1 MRTTTNLTGQGLVSS
16 ALHARSGARTRNLL
30 LSTASTAIGGF
41 LALAAIGAPGVAMA
55 QDECGVAAPGGD
67 TVTCTSAGNPY
78 PNGITYF
85 TPGGDL
91 TINLD
96 GDVVVDTSGGLNAG
110 ILGLGLGTDAL
121 TINGL
126 TGASITTDADG
137 GFGILG
143 VTTDGDLAINISTI
157 NTSGVNAFGIVGGSA
172 TGNVTVNAGTILT
185 TGDGA
190 NAIDILTNSGDIAIS
205 GFTITTDGDNAFAV
219 NANSDG
225 GGDVSVTGSTFI
237 TTGDGSTGIRANA
250 DFGDVS
256 VTPSAVITEGDN
268 ATAILATSLTGDVT
282 VNVFQA
288 QTLGANSDSIVATSA
303 AGAVNVTATAVTA
316 NGTGSRGI
324 VATAGTSATVNS
336 TGFFVGTGGDNG
348 TAILVRSGTGP
359 ATVTGG
365 NVFTSGANAA
375 AFDVAS
381 VSGAIDINAGAT
393 TTSGAG
399 STGILARGAG
409 LVDVSSAS
417 LQTSGANAV
426 GIDAASSA
434 GPVVIDGGTITTSGV
449 NSTGLR
455 ANAQGLATIGVNR
468 VAVTGAGASGI
479 VANSATAAT
488 NVNVNGLGVTS
499 AQADALNLTGLTVS
513 VNTQA
518 GSAINGQT
526 AGIRAAS
533 INGTGVTNRG
543 TIGSSTG
550 YAIDV
555 TGGLATITNV
565 SGGVINGRVR
575 LTDNADV
582 INNAGT
588 FNAAGI
594 SLFGAGADTVNNT
607 GTWNA
612 NAGADFGAG
621 ADVFNNSGNFNVLN
635 GAFPVGNVTFAN
647 LETFNN
653 TGRVSLQN
661 GRAGDSFTL
670 PGIFNGGAGSRLALD
685 VNFTGATPVA
695 DRLIIGS
702 ATGSTGVQINN
713 VGGGVL
719 TPGVVIVDGA
729 TASPT
734 SAFILD
740 PSNVNLD
747 LVQYQIV
754 YDAPSANFLLI
765 GTPQSVVFQQ
775 VLAGEAA
782 ANLWRKT
789 GESWSNHMASVR
801 DSAWA
806 GDEMAMSD
814 GVQVWGEFHGGLE
827 GREADGAYT
836 TFGVNQTVNLGYEQQ
851 YGGFQGG
858 IDWYRSMGSGTLAL
872 GVTGGYAGAYL
883 DFEDSG
889 GSIDFTGFNV
899 GASVGY
905 TMGGLFV
912 NGLVKADILQGDTTF
927 ANVAQRA
934 EFDAQSYGATL
945 EGGYRFGGSSFFIEP
960 VASLSY
966 VRTELDDFD
975 ILNSTISFDDN
986 DSLRGK
992 LGVRGGGV
1000 WNMSGGGRVIPY
1012 GGVYAVEEFEGEDGL
1027 TFTNGGLDVPIGGLA
1042 PETYG
1047 QAQLGVG
1054 FSPWTG
1060 PLSGFTGYVQADG
1073 NFGNDMH
1080 GGGVR
1085 LGFRFKW

>member
-1 MRTTTNLTGQGLVSS
+1 MSS
-16 ALHARSGARTRNLL
+16 ALRAKSGARSRTLL

-41 LALAAIGAPGVAMA
+41 LALAAIGAPGVALA

-85 TPGGDL
+85 TPAGDL

-96 GDVVVDTSGGLNAG
+96 GDVVIDTSGGLNAG

-143 VTTDGDLAINISTI
+143 ATTDGDLAINISSI

-172 TGNVTVNAGTILT
+172 TGNVTVNAGTITT
-185 TGDGA
+185 TGLGA
-190 NAIDILTNSGDIAIS
+190 NAVDILTNSGDIAIS
-205 GFTITTDGDNAFAV
+205 GLNVSTTGDNAFAV
-219 NANSDG
+219 NASSDA
-225 GGDVSVTGSTFI
+225 GGDVSVTGGTFS
-237 TTGDGSTGIRANA
+237 TTGAGSVGIRANA
-250 DFGDVS
+250 DLGSVS
-256 VTPSAVITEGDN
+256 VTPT
-268 ATAILATSLTGDVT
+268 
-282 VNVFQA
+282 
-288 QTLGANSDSIVATSA
+288 
-303 AGAVNVTATAVTA
+303 
-316 NGTGSRGI
+316 
-324 VATAGTSATVNS
+324 
-336 TGFFVGTGGDNG
+336 
-348 TAILVRSGTGP
+348 
-359 ATVTGG
+359 TVTT
-365 NVFTSGANAA
+365 TS
-375 AFDVAS
+375 
-381 VSGAIDINAGAT
+381 AGAT
-393 TTSGAG
+393 
-399 STGILARGAG
+399 GIL
-409 LVDVSSAS
+409 V
-417 LQTSGANAV
+417 TSN
-426 GIDAASSA
+426 
-434 GPVVIDGGTITTSGV
+434 GV
-449 NSTGLR
+449 
-455 ANAQGLATIGVNR
+455 ATIGVSR

-479 VANSATAAT
+479 VATSATEAV
-488 NVNVNGLGVTS
+488 NVNVNGAGVTS
-499 AQADALNLTGLTVS
+499 TQADAMTLTGLTVS

-518 GSAINGQT
+518 GSVINGQT
-526 AGIRAAS
+526 AGIRATS

-543 TIGSSTG
+543 TIGSSAG

-555 TGGLATITNV
+555 TGGLASITNTA
-565 SGGVINGRVR
+565 GAVINGRVR
-575 LTDNADV
+575 LSDSADV

-588 FNAAGI
+588 VNAAGV
-594 SLFGAGADTVNNT
+594 SLFGAGADTVTNT

-612 NAGADFGAG
+612 NAGADFGAD

-635 GAFPVGNVTFAN
+635 GVFPVGNVTFAN

-670 PGIFNGGAGSRLALD
+670 PGVFNGGAGSRLALD

-702 ATGSTGVQINN
+702 ATGSTGVQVNN

-719 TPGVVIVDGA
+719 TPGVVIVDGV

-734 SAFILD
+734 TAFVLD

-754 YDAPSANFLLI
+754 YDAPTANFLLI

-775 VLAGEAA
+775 ALAGEAA
-782 ANLWRKT
+782 GNLWRKT
-789 GESWSNHMASVR
+789 SDSWSNHMSSVR
-801 DSAWA
+801 DGAWA
-806 GDEMAMSD
+806 GDQMAMSE
-814 GVQVWGEFHGGLE
+814 GAHVWGEFLAGSDRRDTDGGF
-827 GREADGAYT
+827 T
-836 TFGVNQTVNLGYEQQ
+836 TFGVNQTVDLGYDQD
-851 YGGFQGG
+851 YVGYQGG
-858 IDWYRSMGSGTLAL
+858 IDWYRPMGSGTLAM
-872 GVTGGYAGAYL
+872 GVTGGYAGSYL
-883 DFEDSG
+883 NFNDDG

-905 TMGGLFV
+905 SQGGLFV
-912 NGLVKADILQGDTTF
+912 NGLLKADFLKGDTTF

-934 EFDAQSYGATL
+934 EFDAQAYGAAL
-945 EGGYRFGGSSFFIEP
+945 EGGYRFGGSAFFVEP
-960 VASLSY
+960 VVSLSY
-966 VRTELDDFD
+966 VRTEMDDFD
-975 ILNSTISFDDN
+975 VMNSSISYDDN

-992 LGVRGGGV
+992 LGLRGGGV
-1000 WNMSGGGRVIPY
+1000 WNMSSGGRVIPY
-1012 GGVYAVEEFEGEDGL
+1012 GAVYAVEEFEGEDGL
-1027 TFTNGGLDVPIGGLA
+1027 TFTNGGIDLAIANLA

-1047 QAQLGVG
+1047 QAQLGLG

-1073 NFGNDMH
+1073 NFGNDMS

>member
-1 MRTTTNLTGQGLVSS
+1 M
-16 ALHARSGARTRNLL
+16 
-30 LSTASTAIGGF
+30 STASTAIGGF
-41 LALAAIGAPGVAMA
+41 LALAAIGAPGVALA

-96 GDVVVDTSGGLNAG
+96 GDVVIDTSGGLNPG
-110 ILGLGLGTDAL
+110 ILGLGFGSDAL
-121 TINGL
+121 TINGF

-143 VTTDGDLAINISTI
+143 ATDDGDLTINISSIT
-157 NTSGVNAFGIVGGSA
+157 TSGVNAFGIVGGSA
-172 TGNVTVNAGTILT
+172 TGNVSVTAGTIST
-185 TGDGA
+185 TGEGA

-219 NANSDG
+219 NASSDS

-268 ATAILATSLTGDVT
+268 ATGVLATSFAGDVT

-288 QTLGANSDSIVATSA
+288 QTLGANSDSIVATSTN
-303 AGAVNVTATAVTA
+303 GAVSVTATAVTA
-316 NGTGSRGI
+316 DGAGSRGI

-336 TGFFVGTGGDNG
+336 TGFFVGTGGDGG

-381 VSGAIDINAGAT
+381 ASGAIDINAGGT

-409 LVDVSSAS
+409 LVDVSSGS
-417 LQTSGANAV
+417 LQTSGAGAI
-426 GIDAASSA
+426 GIDAASSGGA
-434 GPVVIDGGTITTSGV
+434 VIIDGGQISTTGA
-449 NSTGLR
+449 NATGLLVN
-455 ANAQGLATIGVNR
+455 ANGAATIAVNR

-479 VANSATAAT
+479 VATSTTGATS
-488 NVNVNGLGVTS
+488 VNVTGTGVTS
-499 AQADALNLTGLTVS
+499 TSADALNLTGLTVA

-518 GSAINGQT
+518 GATISGQT
-526 AGIRAAS
+526 AGIRS
-533 INGTGVTNRG
+533 TSTNGTGVTNRG
-543 TIGSSTG
+543 VIASAGG

-555 TGGLATITNV
+555 SGGLASITNTAT
-565 SGGVINGRVR
+565 GTINGRFR
-575 LTDNADV
+575 LSDNADV

-588 FNAAGI
+588 VNATGT
-594 SLFGAGADTVNNT
+594 SLFGGGADVVNNT

-612 NAGADFGAG
+612 NGGADFGAG
-621 ADVFNNSGNFNVLN
+621 VDAFNNSGTFRVLP
-635 GAFPVGNVTFAN
+635 GAGAVGTITFAN
-647 LETFNN
+647 LEAFNN
-653 TGRVSLQN
+653 TGLVTLQN
-661 GRAGDSFTL
+661 GRAGDNFVL
-670 PGIFNGGAGSRLALD
+670 PGVFNGGAGSRLAID
-685 VNFTGATPVA
+685 VDFSGAAPVA
-695 DRLIIGS
+695 DRLTVGS
-702 ATGSTGVQINN
+702 ATGTTNVAVTN

-719 TPGVVIVDGA
+719 TSGVIIVDGA
-729 TASPT
+729 AASPAG
-734 SAFILD
+734 AFTLD
-740 PSNVNLD
+740 PANVDLG

-754 YDAPSANFLLI
+754 YDGAGSNFLLV
-765 GTPQSVVFQQ
+765 GTPQDIVFQQ
-775 VLAGEAA
+775 ALAGEAA
-782 ANLWRKT
+782 GNLWRKT
-789 GESWSNHMASVR
+789 GDSWSNHMASVR
-801 DSAWA
+801 DGAWA
-806 GDEMAMSD
+806 GDTAAMSD
-814 GVQVWGEFHGGLE
+814 GVHVWGEFLAGTDSRDTSGSF
-827 GREADGAYT
+827 T
-836 TFGVNQTVNLGYEQQ
+836 TFGVNQTIDLGYDQD
-851 YGGFQGG
+851 YAGYQGG
-858 IDWYRSMGSGTLAL
+858 IDWYRAMGSGTLAL
-872 GVTGGYAGAYL
+872 GVTAGYAGSYL
-883 DFEDSG
+883 DFNDDG
-889 GSIDFTGFNV
+889 GSIDFTGFNL
-899 GASVGY
+899 GGYVGY
-905 TMGGLFV
+905 SQGGLFV
-912 NGLVKADILQGDTTF
+912 NGLVKADFLQGDTTF
-927 ANVAQRA
+927 VGVAQRA
-934 EFDAQSYGATL
+934 EFDAQAYGATL
-945 EGGYRFGGSSFFIEP
+945 EGGYRFGSQAFFVEP
-960 VASLSY
+960 VASLTY

-975 ILNSTISFDDN
+975 VMASSVSFDDN

-992 LGVRGGGV
+992 LGLRAGGV

-1012 GGVYAVEEFEGEDGL
+1012 GGLYAVEEFEGEDGF
-1027 TFTNGGLDVPIGGLA
+1027 TFTNGGIDVPINNLA
-1042 PETYG
+1042 PDTYG

-1073 NFGNDMH
+1073 NFGNDMS
-1080 GGGVR
+1080 GAGLR

>member
-1 MRTTTNLTGQGLVSS
+1 MRTTTHLTGQGLVSS
-16 ALHARSGARTRNLL
+16 APRARSGARTRNLL

-55 QDECGVAAPGGD
+55 QDECGIAAPGGD

-172 TGNVTVNAGTILT
+172 TGNVTVNAGTIST
-185 TGDGA
+185 TGLGA
-190 NAIDILTNSGDIAIS
+190 TAIDILTNSGDIAIS
-205 GFTITTDGDNAFAV
+205 GLNIRTTGDNAFAV
-219 NANSDG
+219 NASSDA
-225 GGDVSVTGSTFI
+225 GGDVSVTGGTFS
-237 TTGDGSTGIRANA
+237 TTGAGSVGIRANA
-250 DFGDVS
+250 GLGSVS
-256 VTPSAVITEGDN
+256 VTPT
-268 ATAILATSLTGDVT
+268 
-282 VNVFQA
+282 
-288 QTLGANSDSIVATSA
+288 
-303 AGAVNVTATAVTA
+303 
-316 NGTGSRGI
+316 
-324 VATAGTSATVNS
+324 
-336 TGFFVGTGGDNG
+336 
-348 TAILVRSGTGP
+348 
-359 ATVTGG
+359 TVT
-365 NVFTSGANAA
+365 TTGANATG
-375 AFDVAS
+375 VL
-381 VSGAIDINAGAT
+381 V
-393 TTSGAG
+393 TS
-399 STGILARGAG
+399 
-409 LVDVSSAS
+409 
-417 LQTSGANAV
+417 N
-426 GIDAASSA
+426 
-434 GPVVIDGGTITTSGV
+434 GV
-449 NSTGLR
+449 
-455 ANAQGLATIGVNR
+455 ATIGVGR
-468 VAVTGAGASGI
+468 VAVTGLGASGI
-479 VANSATAAT
+479 VATSATDAV
-488 NVNVNGLGVTS
+488 NVNVNGAGVTS
-499 AQADALNLTGLTVS
+499 AQADAMTLNGLTVS
-513 VNTQA
+513 VNSQA
-518 GSAINGQT
+518 GSVINGQA
-526 AGIRAAS
+526 AGIRAIS
-533 INGTGVTNRG
+533 TNGTGVTNRG
-543 TIGSSTG
+543 TIGSSAG

-555 TGGLATITNV
+555 SGGLATITNV

-582 INNAGT
+582 VNNAGT
-588 FNAAGI
+588 FNAAGV
-594 SLFGAGADTVNNT
+594 SLFGAGADTVSNT

-621 ADVFNNSGNFNVLN
+621 ADVFNNAGNFNVLN

-670 PGIFNGGAGSRLALD
+670 PGVFNGGAGSRLALD

-702 ATGSTGVQINN
+702 ATGSTGVQVNN

-729 TASPT
+729 TASAT
-734 SAFILD
+734 SAFVLD

-801 DSAWA
+801 DGAWA
-806 GDEMAMSD
+806 GDPMAMSD
-814 GVQVWGEFHGGLE
+814 GAHVWGEFHGGLE
-827 GREADGAYT
+827 GRETDGAYT

-858 IDWYRSMGSGTLAL
+858 VDWYRTMGSGTLAL

-934 EFDAQSYGATL
+934 EFDAQAYGATL

-966 VRTELDDFD
+966 VRTELDEFD

-1000 WNMSGGGRVIPY
+1000 WNMSSGGRVIPY
-1012 GGVYAVEEFEGEDGL
+1012 AAVYAVEEFEGEDGL
-1027 TFTNGGLDVPIGGLA
+1027 TFTNGGLDVPIASLA
-1042 PETYG
+1042 PDTYG
-1047 QAQLGVG
+1047 QAQLGLG

-1073 NFGNDMH
+1073 NFGNDMS